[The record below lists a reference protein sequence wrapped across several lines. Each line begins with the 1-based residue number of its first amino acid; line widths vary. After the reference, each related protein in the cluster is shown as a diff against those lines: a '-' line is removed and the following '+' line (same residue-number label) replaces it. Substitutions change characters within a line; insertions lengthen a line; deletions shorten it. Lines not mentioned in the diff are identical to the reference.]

1 MHRLCFA
8 LGAESWVVEGSD
20 TCLFPPL
27 RALLNGLERDPAG
40 AAPATWRL
48 EHGRPDIAGTQG
60 LVLHE
65 GQTETGSL
73 FRLFE
78 SADALVLLCGSEL
91 RIEADRAGGTG
102 RAIVAPGSE
111 RLLMGQAGVFMMA
124 AALDSVGQQLVH
136 AAALVRPGGTGAILL
151 AAPSGAG
158 KTTTALALAQQGFSL
173 MSDDGAVL
181 CPGAG
186 GVGIWGLPRRP
197 KVHRATAALL
207 PALASG
213 LGGDW
218 DAAGEQPLDL
228 ARISGLGVAPP
239 GLVLPLEALV
249 WLGGRR
255 AGGTRCEPMAR
266 DVFLSGF
273 AADNLNRGTTGV
285 PQHHLRRFVAMSRAV
300 GHAPTYELQV
310 GDELADVGEALRQGL
325 AQA

>member
-1 MHRLCFA
+1 MHRICFA
-8 LGAESWVVEGSD
+8 LGADSWVVEGSD
-20 TCLFPPL
+20 ACLLPPL
-27 RALLNGLERDPAG
+27 RALLSGLERDPAG
-40 AAPATWRL
+40 SGPPTWRL
-48 EHGRPDIAGTQG
+48 ERGRPDNTGTAGR
-60 LVLHE
+60 VLHE
-65 GQTETGSL
+65 GQMESGPH

-78 SADALVLLCGSEL
+78 TTDALVLLCGSEL

-102 RAIVAPGSE
+102 RAMVAPGSE

-124 AALDSVGQQLVH
+124 AALDSAGQQLVH
-136 AAALVRPGGTGAILL
+136 AAALVRPGGSGAILL

-158 KTTTALALAQQGFSL
+158 KTTTALALAQQGFGL

-186 GVGIWGLPRRP
+186 GVGVWGLPRCP

-207 PALASG
+207 PALGSG

-218 DAAGEQPLDL
+218 DAAGEQSLDL
-228 ARISGLGVAPP
+228 ARVGGLGVAPP
-239 GLVLPLEALV
+239 GRVLPLEALV

-310 GDELADVGEALRQGL
+310 GDDLADVGEALRLGL

>member
-20 TCLFPPL
+20 ACLLPPL
-27 RALLNGLERDPAG
+27 RALLGGLERDPAA
-40 AAPATWRL
+40 AAPPTWRL
-48 EHGRPDIAGTQG
+48 ELGRPDITGTQG

-65 GQTETGSL
+65 GQMETGPP

-78 SADALVLLCGSEL
+78 TTDALVLLCGSEL
-91 RIEADRAGGTG
+91 RIEANRADGTG
-102 RAIVAPGSE
+102 WAMVAPGSE
-111 RLLMGQAGVFMMA
+111 RLLMGQAGVFMMS

-158 KTTTALALAQQGFSL
+158 KTTTALALAQQGFGL

-186 GVGIWGLPRRP
+186 GVGVWGLPRRP

-207 PALASG
+207 PSLEPG
-213 LGGDW
+213 LGSDW

-228 ARISGLGVAPP
+228 ARLSGLGVAPP
-239 GLVLPLEALV
+239 GLVLPLEALI
-249 WLGGRR
+249 WLAGRR
-255 AGGTRCEPMAR
+255 AGAARCAPMAR

-300 GHAPTYELQV
+300 GHAPTYELRV
-310 GDELADVGEALRQGL
+310 GDDLADVGEALRRGL